1 MNKQTQNFLAGVRA
15 EIPLLIGGFPEG
27 MIYGALALN
36 AGLSNAASQMMSAIV
51 YAGSAQFITAQLM
64 HEATPGFVI
73 VLTIAVLNL
82 RHMLYSASLAPY
94 LASLPTRWKVLLS
107 YLLTDEAYA
116 PTIIHY
122 EKEGITRYAHW
133 FLFGAG
139 ASLWFIWQ
147 VSTALGIFLGAAIPK
162 SWSLD
167 FALPLT
173 FIAMVVPVLKNQ
185 PAIAAALSAG
195 VVALIAF
202 SLPYKLGL
210 LLAALVGIAVGTVL
224 EGRRSPK
231 ITLPPEG
238 TLPPK
243 GTL

>member
-1 MNKQTQNFLAGVRA
+1 MKEQTKNFWAGVRA
-15 EIPLLIGGFPEG
+15 ELPLLIGVFPFG

-36 AGLSNAASQMMSAIV
+36 AGLSTTAAQMMSSIV
-51 YAGSAQFITAQLM
+51 FAGSAQFITSQLV
-64 HEATPGFVI
+64 HDATPGFVI
-73 VLTIAVLNL
+73 VLTIAVINL

-94 LASLPTRWKVLLS
+94 LASLPTRWKTLLS

-116 PTIIHY
+116 PTILYY
-122 EKEGITRYAHW
+122 EKEGITPCAHW
-133 FLFGAG
+133 FLLGAG
-139 ASLWFIWQ
+139 LALWCTWQ
-147 VSTALGIFLGAAIPK
+147 ISTALGIFLGTAIPK

-195 VVALIAF
+195 IVALVAF

-210 LLAALVGIAVGTVL
+210 ILAALVGIIVGTLL
-224 EGRRSPK
+224 EGRKPSRE
-231 ITLPPEG
+231 TL
-238 TLPPK
+238 
-243 GTL
+243 